1 MDAAQS
7 VERLRHR
14 HVRRVSKIVLR
25 MATISPFSD
34 RKEEVPVQE
43 YDASVPRA
51 TLNHSDLYNAMI
63 YPFTRTVIYGA
74 IWYQGEANAG
84 YNTDKYQCTF
94 AQMIQSWRE
103 TWYTRTNTDT
113 DIQFPFG
120 FVQVKNVPSRVRSS
134 SVFFPS
140 RTFSPRLL
148 RTTARSSDS
157 FR

>member
-1 MDAAQS
+1 MSKTS
-7 VERLRHR
+7 VEIASVSLR
-14 HVRRVSKIVLR
+14 
-25 MATISPFSD
+25 FSD
-34 RKEEVPVQE
+34 RKEQVPVQE
-43 YDASVPRA
+43 YDKSLPRV
-51 TLNHSDLYNAMI
+51 TLNHSDLFNAMI

-120 FVQVKNVPSRVRSS
+120 FVQVRNFLARLCNFSSLSLFES
-134 SVFFPS
+134 SVIDFHE
-140 RTFSPRLL
+140 
-148 RTTARSSDS
+148 
-157 FR
+157 